1 LYTFDTSV
9 FLVKKR
15 VNTDGSSE
23 SAAISI
29 YASVMVDEV
38 GFPFKIDDGLMV
50 GIGVPGYFI
59 EDTFIDPGPID
70 VLAHAC
76 RTGLLALPRHQLL

>member
-1 LYTFDTSV
+1 
-9 FLVKKR
+9 
-15 VNTDGSSE
+15 
-23 SAAISI
+23 
-29 YASVMVDEV
+29 MVDEV

-70 VLAHAC
+70 VLAHGIAYFSGNSEAKD
-76 RTGLLALPRHQLL
+76 R

>member
-1 LYTFDTSV
+1 MYTFDTSV

-38 GFPFKIDDGLMV
+38 GFPFKIDDGLMA
-50 GIGVPGYFI
+50 GIGVSGYSI
-59 EDTFIDPGPID
+59 EDAFIDLGRIE
-70 VLAHAC
+70 VLAQ
-76 RTGLLALPRHQLL
+76 GVGSF